1 MDTKEL
7 QALTAPE
14 RARELA
20 HARERLRRLRFE
32 ASQGKLTKVRDIRA
46 ARTLIARLQTLAAAA
61 RAAR

>member
-7 QALTAPE
+7 LALSAPE

-32 ASQGKLTKVRDIRA
+32 VSQGTLTKVREIRA
-46 ARTLIARLQTLAAAA
+46 ARTLVARLETMAAAA